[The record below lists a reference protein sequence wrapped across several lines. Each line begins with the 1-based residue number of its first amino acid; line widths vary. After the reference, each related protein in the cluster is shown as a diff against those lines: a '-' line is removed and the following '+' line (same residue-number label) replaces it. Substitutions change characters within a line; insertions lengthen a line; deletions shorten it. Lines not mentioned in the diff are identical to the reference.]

1 METTTRTTTGEA
13 LEAITGWLAVINPTE
28 WDVLPEPELLELLWQ
43 ARKIA
48 DRVTGLAAMLTATTE
63 RRNAA
68 ILVTRTPLNTL
79 IAQTE
84 HRDGKDANRAI
95 FQGRDLARNPAVSK
109 AVLDGTIST
118 EHARGVVKAMKELP
132 SDLTRA
138 QAEKI
143 TGLLVEEAT
152 HTVPSELPTRAKE
165 ALRRVAPELVPSPA
179 DEDKILAEQRR
190 IALRRRSFT
199 YGDDNEGSIWFRGS
213 LPHLEA
219 EPLLNTLHQVV
230 AAGKRAERDKP
241 SNSVG
246 REVTREQRYADA
258 LTQLAEEPQTG
269 RRARPR
275 ATVIVTIK
283 ETDLY
288 AKAHAAGVLASGRK
302 IPAGELR
309 RLLCDANIIPVVL
322 GGDSE
327 ILDVGT
333 TYRFVTPAIRRALS
347 VRDGTCVFPSCTVP
361 DAECDAHHVIPW
373 KHGGPT
379 SLGNLVLLCG
389 HHHGL
394 VEPRDGDDPTTK
406 WQIGFDP
413 RTKKPVLTRPGMAKI
428 TLLPQPDI
436 LTGGSP
442 TTAKPAP
449 QPLLC

>member
-1 METTTRTTTGEA
+1 METTTRTSTREA

-28 WDVLPEPELLELLWQ
+28 WDVLPEPELLEVLWQ

-95 FQGRDLARNPAVSK
+95 FQGRDLTRNPAVSK
-109 AVLDGTIST
+109 AVLEGTIST

-132 SDLTRA
+132 SDLTHA
-138 QAEKI
+138 QAEQI
-143 TGLLVEEAT
+143 STLLVNEAI
-152 HTVPSELPTRAKE
+152 HTVPSELPAKAKE
-165 ALRRVAPELVPSPA
+165 ALRRVAPELVPGPD
-179 DEDKILAEQRR
+179 DEDRRLAEQRR
-190 IALRRRSFT
+190 IALRRRSFV
-199 YGDDNEGSIWFRGS
+199 YGDDNEGSIWFRGQ

-219 EPLLNTLHQVV
+219 EPLLNTLRQLV

-241 SNSVG
+241 TRGPVK
-246 REVTREQRYADA
+246 EITREQRYADA
-258 LTQLAEEPQTG
+258 LTQLAGEPRTSKG
-269 RRARPR
+269 SRPR

-333 TYRFVTPAIRRALS
+333 TNRFVTPAIRRALS
-347 VRDGTCVFPSCTVP
+347 VRDRECVFPSCTVP
-361 DAECDAHHVIPW
+361 DAECDAHHVVPW

-379 SLGNLVLLCG
+379 ALGNLVMLCPPP
-389 HHHGL
+389 
-394 VEPRDGDDPTTK
+394 PR
-406 WQIGFDP
+406 P
-413 RTKKPVLTRPGMAKI
+413 RGTEE
-428 TLLPQPDI
+428 
-436 LTGGSP
+436 
-442 TTAKPAP
+442 
-449 QPLLC
+449 